1 MKNKTLFKFFIVG
14 LIITIFSAILFFNGS
29 KIWYFSGGLGLW
41 FIFDYLDS
49 FREKNTALQILL
61 RDKKKFLKLYLAM
74 VLFGASIEF
83 IGRFIFG
90 LWEYPHYNKIHEVAS
105 VLFYPFLLFQLRE
118 MYILVISKIK
128 KPIVSLA
135 SAVILGVIIWE
146 VPNLFSNN
154 WIYYIPFVSLEI
166 SNINIIVILSW
177 TLLII
182 IPNYIYKV
190 VLKRK

>member
-49 FREKNTALQILL
+49 FREKKTALQILL

-90 LWEYPHYNKIHEVAS
+90 LWEYPHYNKFHEVAS

-118 MYILVISKIK
+118 MYIFIKSKIK
-128 KPIVSLA
+128 KSTISLA
-135 SAVILGVIIWE
+135 AAVILGVIIWE
-146 VPNLFSNN
+146 VPNLFSGS
-154 WIYYIPFVSLEI
+154 WIYYIPFVNLEI
-166 SNINIIVILSW
+166 SKINIIVILGW
-177 TLLII
+177 IPLILL
-182 IPNYIYKV
+182 P
-190 VLKRK
+190 

>member
-29 KIWYFSGGLGLW
+29 KIWHFSGGLGLW
-41 FIFDYLDS
+41 FIFDYLYS

-118 MYILVISKIK
+118 MYILVKSKIK